1 MNYQAVFS
9 VLLAAR
15 MWKNL
20 PLLYLFLAGFAI
32 NYTGLHLDD
41 LCLSLWAI
49 VFASVF
55 MTHLNIITDKELD
68 AQSKPDLYKLL
79 SQDARVTTIA
89 LVIEFS
95 LCLAGILAL
104 LIKSAFY
111 PTACISVFTI
121 VAILYSYNFFTPA
134 HAAQNR
140 LKLYW
145 WGHFGVLLTGY
156 VSLWLGGYFCAI
168 GNKAVLNSTTLWWL
182 LIFVLVSLSEY
193 SLFLLE
199 SSIDVKEEQAMQLKT
214 TVALLGS
221 RNTAIAAIV
230 LCSAALAGFMWIA
243 QVAPIGKQLL
253 YIAFLPG
260 ILLRLVTEMIILLLR
275 AGKMNYLWKLKAP
288 DIIFNSTRLYTLISI
303 LLLK

>member
-32 NYTGLHLDD
+32 NYNGLHLDD

-68 AQSKPDLYKLL
+68 AKSKPDLYKLL
-79 SQDARVTTIA
+79 SQDSRVTTAA
-89 LVIEFS
+89 LIIEFV
-95 LCLAGILAL
+95 LCLAGIVTLF
-104 LIKSAFY
+104 IKSSFY
-111 PTACISVFTI
+111 PAVCISLFTT
-121 VAILYSYNFFTPA
+121 VAILYSYNFFTPKY
-134 HAAQNR
+134 AAQKR

-145 WGHFGVLLTGY
+145 WGHLGVMLTGY

-168 GNKAVLNSTTLWWL
+168 GNATVLDSLTLWWVV
-182 LIFVLVSLSEY
+182 IFTLVSLSEY

-221 RNTAIAAIV
+221 RNTAIVAIL
-230 LCSAALAGFMWIA
+230 LCASSLAGFVWVA
-243 QVAPIGKQLL
+243 QVSPINKQLL

-260 ILLRLVTEMIILLLR
+260 IILRLVTEMIILLLR

-303 LLLK
+303 LILK